1 MDYLVKHQYI
11 DPQTANLKRK
21 DLHLAQSLPDATLR
35 HLVTSNT
42 GVNNAFSFNCVGSP
56 EVVLDEQ
63 FTAFKHILQ
72 TETAPAYRKEL
83 EGLLYPLFCH
93 VYLEMISSGQKNPAH
108 RFMSKHQGLFQEK
121 SIERSMVETLQVIF
135 SIYDIY
141 QKEEVRNL
149 RESKFCVSI
158 STSGLEYLM
167 RYLKS
172 EDHTGLL
179 YLLERFVDFNVVVDQ
194 SESSFVDQSESS
206 SVEETNKKRMK
217 ENREK
222 LDDLATDALNFPS
235 VISDPSTNGSFSSS
249 GPEPSMA
256 ALKEVMALV
265 RDLPPVPPA
274 IRLFRVTRG
283 KTHLPDVTA
292 ADLTLKGNALALAC
306 EDSSIQLF
314 PTGSQSVFC
323 GGQPTCHRRIKL
335 QCDSSREEIAP
346 PVGEANRV
354 FRGHSACVSDVSF
367 FPDPNFFISSSQ
379 DKTVRL
385 WNVSQSSD
393 VAVYKG
399 HNYQVLT
406 VTTSS
411 AADSGYFVSGSL
423 DRTCRL
429 WTTDRLFPL
438 RTLVGHNLAVETV
451 RFHPNQTYFAT
462 GSADKTVRLWT
473 INDGKFVRLFQGHRA
488 GIYAL
493 AFSPNGQYLASAGED
508 RRIRIW
514 DIAQGT
520 SLKEFKGHVDV
531 VTSLCFS
538 PDSSML
544 ASGSQDGSIRI
555 FDLSK
560 GFAAANSQLEHP
572 SDLLAVHYPS
582 SSSVSSTSSSSSSST
597 SSSST
602 SSSSTSS
609 SSSPSGPAV
618 VHHLA
623 FGESNT
629 LYAVAATLEHQQQ
642 PKPTQPLHSKI
653 H

>member
-1 MDYLVKHQYI
+1 
-11 DPQTANLKRK
+11 
-21 DLHLAQSLPDATLR
+21 
-35 HLVTSNT
+35 
-42 GVNNAFSFNCVGSP
+42 
-56 EVVLDEQ
+56 
-63 FTAFKHILQ
+63 
-72 TETAPAYRKEL
+72 
-83 EGLLYPLFCH
+83 
-93 VYLEMISSGQKNPAH
+93 
-108 RFMSKHQGLFQEK
+108 
-121 SIERSMVETLQVIF
+121 
-135 SIYDIY
+135 
-141 QKEEVRNL
+141 
-149 RESKFCVSI
+149 
-158 STSGLEYLM
+158 
-167 RYLKS
+167 
-172 EDHTGLL
+172 
-179 YLLERFVDFNVVVDQ
+179 
-194 SESSFVDQSESS
+194 
-206 SVEETNKKRMK
+206 MK
-217 ENREK
+217 ENKEK
-222 LDDLATDALNFPS
+222 LDDLASEALNFPS
-235 VISDPSTNGSFSSS
+235 GIADPTTNGFSSS
-249 GPEPSMA
+249 SCGPEPSLA
-256 ALKEVMALV
+256 SLKEVISLV
-265 RDLPPVPPA
+265 RDLPPTPPA
-274 IRLFRVTRG
+274 IRLFQVTRG
-283 KTHLPDVTA
+283 KIHLPDVTA
-292 ADLTLKGNALALAC
+292 ADLTLEGNALALAC

-314 PTGSQSVFC
+314 PTESHSVFS

-335 QCDSSREEIAP
+335 QCDSSREEILP
-346 PVGEANRV
+346 LVGQGNNV
-354 FRGHSACVSDVSF
+354 FRGHSASVSDVSF
-367 FPDPNFFISSSQ
+367 FSDPNFFVSSSE

-385 WNVSQSSD
+385 WNLAQTSD

-411 AADSGYFVSGSL
+411 AVDSGYFVSGSL

-538 PDSSML
+538 PDSSVL

-582 SSSVSSTSSSSSSST
+582 SSSSSSST
-597 SSSST
+597 HASSLS
-602 SSSSTSS
+602 
-609 SSSPSGPAV
+609 SGPAV
-618 VHHLA
+618 VHHLV
-623 FGESNT
+623 FSESNT
-629 LYAVAATLEHQQQ
+629 LYAVAATL
-642 PKPTQPLHSKI
+642 
-653 H
+653 